1 MTNLVIISGL
11 SGSGKST
18 AANVLEDLGYY
29 CVDNIPPTLIP
40 TFIELCENS
49 DKVINKVAL
58 VIDIRERVSF
68 DNAPSVINE
77 FKEKGYPVD
86 MIFLESSDQALIK
99 RYKETRRKHPLS
111 EDGDIISGIS
121 KEKEMLKELKEL
133 SNYTIDTSELNV
145 HELSDIIK
153 NKFEETTS
161 QNTLLNIISFGFKH
175 GIPSDADMI
184 FDVRFLPNPH
194 FVHGLKELN
203 GTDKEVIEYIMNKE
217 QALEFIGKMTDFLDY
232 LVPNYEKEGKSYL
245 TIAIGCTGGK
255 HRSVA
260 IADKLAQHYKHMSPI
275 TRHRDISKNKE

>member
-18 AANVLEDLGYY
+18 AVNVLEDLGYY
-29 CVDNIPPTLIP
+29 CVDNIPPTLLP

-49 DKVINKVAL
+49 GKDINNVAL

-68 DNAPSVINE
+68 NSAPTVIEE
-77 FKEKGYPVD
+77 FKKRGYPVD
-86 MIFLESSDQALIK
+86 MIFLESSDQTLIK

-111 EDGDIISGIS
+111 DDGNILEGIT
-121 KEKEMLKELKEL
+121 KEREMLGKLKEL

-145 HELSDIIK
+145 HELSEIIK
-153 NKFEETTS
+153 NKFNKTNS
-161 QNTLLNIISFGFKH
+161 QNILLNIISFGFKH
-175 GIPSDADMI
+175 GIPNDADMI

-194 FVHGLKELN
+194 FIEGLKDLN
-203 GTDKEVIEYIMNKE
+203 GTDNEVVDYIMNKE
-217 QALEFIGKMTDFLDY
+217 EAIIFVEKMTEFLDY

-260 IADKLAQHYKHMSPI
+260 ITDKLAEHFKHLSPI
-275 TRHRDISKNKE
+275 TRHRDISKH

>member
-18 AANVLEDLGYY
+18 AVNVLEDLGYY
-29 CVDNIPPTLIP
+29 CVDNIPPTLLP

-49 DKVINKVAL
+49 DKDINKVAL

-68 DNAPSVINE
+68 ESAPTVIEE
-77 FKEKGYPVD
+77 FKKKGYPVD
-86 MIFLESSDQALIK
+86 MIFLESSDQTLIK

-111 EDGDIISGIS
+111 DDGNIIEGIS
-121 KEKEMLKELKEL
+121 KEREMLEKLKEL

-145 HELSDIIK
+145 HELSEIIK
-153 NKFEETTS
+153 NKFSKTGS
-161 QNTLLNIISFGFKH
+161 QNILLNIISFGFKH
-175 GIPSDADMI
+175 GIPNDADMI

-194 FVHGLKELN
+194 FVEDLKDLN
-203 GTDKEVIEYIMNKE
+203 GTDNEIIDFIMNKE
-217 QALEFIGKMTDFLDY
+217 EATAFIEKMTDFLDY

-260 IADKLAQHYKHMSPI
+260 ITDKLAEHFKHLSPV
-275 TRHRDISKNKE
+275 TRHRDISKN